1 MTIFLKRFS
10 ILFVLLFFF
19 QVSNVFASESTEY
32 ILIFDEEIDYELLHS
47 LESIDVVEEFTFF
60 PGVVI
65 VTDDRSVETI
75 RSWPTVSSIE
85 ENQELIVES
94 STYANWGISH
104 LAIPSSWNLG
114 YTGKGV
120 KVAVVDSGIAPHPAL
135 TIRGGVSMV
144 DYTTSYFDDNGHGT
158 HSAGIIA
165 ANQASSHHLG
175 VAYDVDLYSVK
186 TLDSSGNGRLND
198 TIRGIE
204 WAIKENMDII
214 NLSLGTSTPSS
225 ALKSVVDYAYEQGI
239 IVVAAAGNKSKNTAT
254 PMPVEYPAKYGS
266 VVAVSAVDNRNR
278 IASFSATGPEIEFSA
293 PGVSISSTYL
303 NNRFASLSGTSM
315 ATPFVA
321 GVFALYREA
330 YPHLNGKEIRKLAQR
345 DAFPLTSSR
354 DERYG
359 YGLIQPPTKIELSV
373 PRSLRGTT
381 ISTNSDDSALY
392 SLQWSHQQ
400 ADRVAAYQVYRNGQL
415 IATVRDLYFEE
426 TLIPGDY
433 VYTLTAVSKDG
444 TESKK
449 SSSLSVLIP
458 KTEVE
463 PEPVPEPSE
472 PEPEP
477 KPEPTPE
484 ELIHFSDVG
493 ESFWAGPHISY
504 LASNRIVSGYADGSF
519 KPSAPVR
526 RGQAVAM
533 IARALNWDTT
543 QMETNFS
550 DVDKEYFASG
560 DIAHAIE
567 LGIISGFP
575 DGTFKPNAPITR
587 AQMAAILGK
596 AFSLGTDSTIVFE
609 DVTTSTTGYREINQL
624 AKLGI
629 VTGYDDGRFYQP
641 SQTLTR
647 AQFSVILSRVLNVDL
662 RD

>member
-1 MTIFLKRFS
+1 MKRF
-10 ILFVLLFFF
+10 FVVFVFLFFL
-19 QVSNVFASESTEY
+19 QVSNVFASSDEY
-32 ILIFDEEIDYELLHS
+32 ILLFQDDIDYEKLES
-47 LESIDVVEEFTFF
+47 LESIEILEEFSFF

-65 VTDDRSVETI
+65 VTDDRSIETI
-75 RSWPTVSSIE
+75 RSWPTVLSIE

-104 LAIPSSWNLG
+104 LSIPSSWDLG
-114 YTGKGV
+114 YSGKGV

-135 TIRGGVSMV
+135 TIQGGVSMV
-144 DYTTSYFDDNGHGT
+144 NYTTSYFDDNGHGT

-165 ANQASSHHLG
+165 ANQASTNHLG
-175 VAYDVDLYSVK
+175 VAHNVDLYSVK

-225 ALKSVVDYAYEQGI
+225 ALKSVVDYAYEQDI
-239 IVVAAAGNKSKNTAT
+239 IVVAAAGNKSQNTAT

-278 IASFSATGPEIEFSA
+278 ITSFSATGPEIEFSA
-293 PGVSISSTYL
+293 PGVSINSTHL

-330 YPHLNGKEIRKLAQR
+330 YPHLNAKEIRKLAQR
-345 DAFPLTSSR
+345 DAYPLTSSR

-359 YGLIQPPTKIELSV
+359 YGLIQPPTKVELSA
-373 PRSLRGTT
+373 PRSLRGS
-381 ISTNSDDSALY
+381 IVSTNSDDSALY

-400 ADRVAAYQVYRNGQL
+400 ADRVDAYQVYRNAQW
-415 IATVRDLYFEE
+415 ITTVHDLHFEE
-426 TLIPGDY
+426 TLTPGDY
-433 VYTLTAVSKDG
+433 VYNVTAVSKDG

-449 SSSLSVLIP
+449 SSPLSVHIP
-458 KTEVE
+458 KKEVK
-463 PEPVPEPSE
+463 PEPVPEPSI

-477 KPEPTPE
+477 QPEPEPLPVE
-484 ELIHFSDVG
+484 WIHFSDVD

-504 LASNRIVSGYADGSF
+504 LASQRIVSGYDDGSF

-533 IARALNWDTT
+533 IARALKWDTT
-543 QMETNFS
+543 QAETNFS
-550 DVDKEYFASG
+550 DVNKEYFASG
-560 DIAHAIE
+560 DIAYAVE

-596 AFSLGTDSTIVFE
+596 AFALGTDSAIIFE

-629 VTGYDDGRFYQP
+629 VTGYDGRFYQP

-647 AQFSVILSRVLNVDL
+647 AQFSVILSRVLNEDL
-662 RD
+662 RE